1 MRGRSR
7 DHGKM
12 TSMTEED
19 VLYQEKLDPAW
30 WMWLLFLGLGVT
42 VLISLAPIALW
53 LGIVAGAAALAA
65 AAVIAYSRAS
75 RIVVTGEALQV
86 GRARIERRFV
96 GTVEAFTDS
105 EDVRR
110 VRGPELDARS
120 FMNFSGSASGM
131 CRIEITDPV
140 DPTPY
145 WLTSTRRPH
154 ELAEALTA

>member
-1 MRGRSR
+1 
-7 DHGKM
+7 M
-12 TSMTEED
+12 TDED
-19 VLYQEKLDPAW
+19 VLYREKLDPAW

-42 VLISLAPIALW
+42 VLISLAPIAIW
-53 LGIVAGAAALAA
+53 LGIAAGALAIVI
-65 AAVIAYSRAS
+65 AAVVAYSRAS
-75 RIVVTGEALQV
+75 RIVVTSEALQV

-96 GTVEAFTDS
+96 GQVEAFTNS

-131 CRIEITDPV
+131 CRIEIIDPV

>member
-1 MRGRSR
+1 
-7 DHGKM
+7 M
-12 TSMTEED
+12 TDED
-19 VLYQEKLDPAW
+19 VLYREKLDPAW
-30 WMWLLFLGLGVT
+30 WMWLLFLGLGAT
-42 VLISLAPIALW
+42 VLISLAPIAIW
-53 LGIVAGAAALAA
+53 LGITAGALAVVV
-65 AAVIAYSRAS
+65 AAVIAYTRAS

-96 GTVEAFTDS
+96 GQVEAFTDS

-131 CRIEITDPV
+131 CRIEIIDPV